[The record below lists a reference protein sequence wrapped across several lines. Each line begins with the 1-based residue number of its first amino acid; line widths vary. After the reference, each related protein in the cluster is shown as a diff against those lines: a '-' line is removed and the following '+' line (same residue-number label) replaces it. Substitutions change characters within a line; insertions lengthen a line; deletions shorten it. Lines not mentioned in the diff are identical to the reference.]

1 MRITQFPQ
9 FLCLAIAI
17 SPVFAAENSAD
28 SGVKPQVTQ
37 SPNNDYLPALPTPD
51 SIRAGV
57 RDGLAS
63 TIPLSAEE
71 IQWIKKQA
79 DTSQYM
85 LYKDVRV
92 KTSSRVIAV
101 SVDPGSTPPLVRV
114 RPGYVTAVSIVG
126 KDGVAWP
133 VITVG
138 SGAGKAFSVE
148 APSLAM
154 GQSAGAATGG
164 GNGAPMNLITIQ
176 PSYFGANTNIMLTLK
191 GLDTPMILMAE
202 SDKPDGGVVDS
213 HVTLRLNRNSPDAP
227 PPVVIP
233 PPPSP
238 LDAQL
243 LQFLENTPPKGAQ
256 VVSSGAPDI
265 QVWRWNE
272 SVIVRSARTLILP
285 GWIAAVKQ
293 DGYTVYHL
301 PPTEFITVR
310 NTDGGASHLVLGKS

>member
-1 MRITQFPQ
+1 MQMTQKL
-9 FLCLAIAI
+9 LCLAIAV
-17 SPVFAAENSAD
+17 STPVFAAENSAE
-28 SGVKPQVTQ
+28 SGGKPQITQ

-63 TIPLSAEE
+63 TMPLSAEE

-85 LYKDVRV
+85 LHKDVRV

-133 VITVG
+133 VVTVS
-138 SGAGKAFSVE
+138 SGADKVFSVD
-148 APSLAM
+148 APSLAV
-154 GQSAGAATGG
+154 GRGGGESTG
-164 GNGAPMNLITIQ
+164 GNGAPINLITVQ
-176 PSYFGANTNIMLTLK
+176 PTYFGASTNIMLTLK
-191 GLDTPMILMAE
+191 GLDTPLILMAE
-202 SDKPDGGVVDS
+202 SDKPEGGVVDS

-301 PPTEFITVR
+301 PPTDFITVR